1 MGIYETTT
9 GMKYRYE
16 TITDC
21 YRSFSRGSELDMGK
35 DGLRLAKG
43 GGGEREFPQW
53 STRSHPSM
61 FLLSLSSPL
70 HKTERLLLI
79 QGVS

>member
-1 MGIYETTT
+1 
-9 GMKYRYE
+9 
-16 TITDC
+16 
-21 YRSFSRGSELDMGK
+21 MGK